1 MIQAVFFDMDG
12 VLIDSEQF
20 WQEEERDVFTKLG
33 VPVNDSMQMQTYGWG
48 TDQVIQYFYEMTPWQ
63 GKSFSEIK
71 NEIYSR
77 ITERVIKEGKAK
89 RGVQEIIE
97 FFLKKEIPLGLV
109 STSPMQ
115 IIDAVIEK
123 LGLASVFKIIHSC
136 EFEEHNKPHPGV
148 YLTAAKKLGFDP
160 TKCLVFE
167 DSFVGLIAAM
177 AARMNVVS
185 VPDPSHADDPRYDIA
200 DLKINALNEFTDEHF
215 TVLNQ
220 TIS

>member
-12 VLIDSEQF
+12 VLIDSEKF

-33 VPVNDSMQMQTYGWG
+33 ISVDEKMQMKTYGWG
-48 TDQVIQYFYEMTPWQ
+48 TDQVIQYFYEMSPWE
-63 GKSFSEIK
+63 GKRFGEIK
-71 NEIYSR
+71 KEIHDR
-77 ITERVIKEGKAK
+77 ISARVIKEGKAK
-89 RGVQEIIE
+89 KGVREIMGY
-97 FFLKKEIPLGLV
+97 FLKKEIPLGLV

-123 LGLASVFKIIHSC
+123 LGLSSIFQIIHSC

-167 DSFVGLIAAM
+167 DSFVGVIAAI

-185 VPDPSHADDPRYDIA
+185 VPDPLQANDPRYDIA
-200 DLKINALNEFTDEHF
+200 DLKIRALDEFTDEHF
-215 TVLNQ
+215 AQLNC
-220 TIS
+220 SV